1 MLLSWLNFV
10 VFPLLARIFLVCM
23 FPFSGIDKIIHW
35 NAALKQANSSF
46 LPDGWLLLILG
57 MCVEFITPV
66 CIVGGW
72 HDRLAAFVL
81 AGYCA
86 LTAIL
91 FHPFWQFNDF
101 WAPNFSVGRN
111 HFWDFTKNF
120 GLVGGLLLVIIGGDL
135 ISTATL
141 LHHPLS
147 SAPTTASP
155 ATVVQPQD

>member
-1 MLLSWLNFV
+1 MLLPWLNFV
-10 VFPLLARIFLVCM
+10 FLPLIARIFLVCM

-46 LPDGWLLLILG
+46 LPNGALLLILG

-66 CIVGGW
+66 CIVLGW
-72 HDRLAAFVL
+72 HDRLAAFAL

-91 FHPFWQFNDF
+91 FHQFWQFNDF
-101 WAPNFSVGRN
+101 WAKDFSVGRN

-147 SAPTTASP
+147 SAPTTA
-155 ATVVQPQD
+155 VVQPQD